1 MTLLWQTHDDLDTFC
16 AQDLDAFA
24 RSTDALAAANPL
36 TAPQFYY
43 QQYANKTLIKTGIT
57 SPGGRQHATFDQ
69 YLRGRDTFASAPVD
83 SACGP
88 AVAACSAW
96 CGGAG
101 SSVDAVVAA
110 DAPATA
116 AKKAAAAR
124 SSSDIEAPADSE
136 EHSNAQPATMAPVS
150 SVPSAAA
157 AIDSLGTPAFDG
169 CSYDDG
175 EDSET
180 AADSTA
186 SAAMEATKRRHSRAL
201 ARGAW
206 QAFEFVATLG
216 ESEYKRVQEAMRS
229 RRAHTEALAT
239 SGASASLAPSLHQA
253 LLATAVQMDS
263 RQGGA
268 AASALAPAIRVTL
281 SPDPSFAAARAGGTQ
296 GRSASLTP
304 LPAAVPV
311 EPSARAGS
319 RRAALATKLSSMV
332 TVTESPVAY
341 EEPVR
346 ASGPAGAG
354 RGGVGPGGA
363 VSTRLPHHHTS
374 LQDLATMNHLPVA
387 LPSSAE
393 TSPQRPPLRPRSQQ
407 RGPPPHGLR
416 TPPRLRSAPTSF
428 MRGGRNELVSGS
440 IDVAALHMHLAPLLA
455 HLAAVGH
462 SGGSGSGG
470 ESCAIVAMPADLGP
484 TNRSA
489 WGQRSSNTRIIVSG
503 PPGFVDTI
511 EAHLKALGVPAEVVL
526 YLD

>member
-1 MTLLWQTHDDLDTFC
+1 
-16 AQDLDAFA
+16 
-24 RSTDALAAANPL
+24 
-36 TAPQFYY
+36 
-43 QQYANKTLIKTGIT
+43 
-57 SPGGRQHATFDQ
+57 
-69 YLRGRDTFASAPVD
+69 
-83 SACGP
+83 
-88 AVAACSAW
+88 
-96 CGGAG
+96 
-101 SSVDAVVAA
+101 
-110 DAPATA
+110 
-116 AKKAAAAR
+116 
-124 SSSDIEAPADSE
+124 
-136 EHSNAQPATMAPVS
+136 MAPVS

-157 AIDSLGTPAFDG
+157 AIDSLGKPASDG
-169 CSYDDG
+169 CSDDG

-186 SAAMEATKRRHSRAL
+186 SAAAEAAKRRHSQVMARA
-201 ARGAW
+201 AGGAW

-229 RRAHTEALAT
+229 RRAHNEALAT

-268 AASALAPAIRVTL
+268 AASALAPAIRATL
-281 SPDPSFAAARAGGTQ
+281 SPDPSFVAASAGATQ
-296 GRSASLTP
+296 GRSALMTP

-354 RGGVGPGGA
+354 RRGVGPAGA
-363 VSTRLPHHHTS
+363 ASARLPQHHTS
-374 LQDLATMNHLPVA
+374 LQDLATMNRLPVA

-470 ESCAIVAMPADLGP
+470 ESCASVAMPADLGP